1 MVMIGVAIFQILMF
15 FLSCVFRS
23 KCMLYCHVNDQGIT
37 IIFLK
42 IIDQNLSSTIE
53 ISKATIIS
61 FLEIIVGQYGLFV
74 RLTSL
79 RQEFQ
84 SIKRYWQL

>member
-23 KCMLYCHVNDQGIT
+23 KCKLYCHVNDQGIT
-37 IIFLK
+37 LIFLK
-42 IIDQNLSSTIE
+42 IMDQNLSSIIE

-61 FLEIIVGQYGLFV
+61 FLEIIVGQYILFV

-79 RQEFQ
+79 
-84 SIKRYWQL
+84 